1 MSLDIKGLSCVH
13 CKAYIFE
20 EDDIVYCPV
29 CGAPHHRECYN
40 QIGHCALEELH
51 GTENEYSKEK
61 IVSLN
66 QEKEENEKI
75 EETNNQKIDYRCRV
89 CGEVYPITEPKCP
102 ECNSPNLSRIQTVG
116 GFYDPF
122 GGVNPDKNLGKGV
135 TASEAARFV
144 LSNPHRYIPK
154 FDKNKKI
161 SWNWM
166 GFLFPANWLF
176 SRKMYKIA
184 ILVAVLL
191 IVCPLLSYPLT
202 LNLFNL
208 GVLDSENYLK
218 MMQLMI
224 EIIPKINPLAILASY
239 IGIAIQ
245 LSVRLVCGLF
255 GDRWYRNYTIN
266 TISEIKT
273 KSDKDT
279 INEAFRKKGGIN
291 FYAFMLSFFAINY
304 LPQIILSLI

>member
-1 MSLDIKGLSCVH
+1 MSLNTKGLSCVH
-13 CKAYIFE
+13 CKAYLFE

-40 QIGHCALEELH
+40 QIGHCALETLH
-51 GTENEYSKEK
+51 GTENEYSKQE
-61 IVSLN
+61 IVSAEA
-66 QEKEENEKI
+66 EKKKDTENNNKEI
-75 EETNNQKIDYRCRV
+75 EYRCKV
-89 CGEVYPITEPKCP
+89 CGETYPIKEPKCP
-102 ECNSPNLSRIQTVG
+102 ECNSPNLSHIQMAG

-122 GGVNPDKNLGKGV
+122 GGIDPNKDLGNGV

-154 FDKNKKI
+154 FAKNKKI

-166 GFLFPANWLF
+166 GFFFPANWLF
-176 SRKMYKIA
+176 SRKMYKGA
-184 ILVAVLL
+184 ILATVLL

-208 GVLDSENYLK
+208 GVLDSENYFE

-224 EIIPKINPLAILASY
+224 EIIPKISPLAILASY

-245 LSVRLVCGLF
+245 FSVRLVCGLF

-266 TISEIKT
+266 TISQIKSNSSKT
-273 KSDKDT
+273 E
-279 INEAFRKKGGIN
+279 INEAFRKKGGIS
-291 FYAFMLSFFAINY
+291 FLAFMLSFFAINY